1 MSDQDFRERVL
12 AALERL
18 EQKTERLDQ
27 KTERLDQKTEQKF
40 EAMERKTEQR
50 LEAIDQKIERLD
62 QKIDQ
67 KFEALE
73 TRLGLLEQSVSWI
86 RGKIEGTTEVSATLV
101 SRIAVGTAI
110 VSTIIA
116 LFALFKS

>member
-12 AALERL
+12 SALDRL

-27 KTERLDQKTEQKF
+27 K
-40 EAMERKTEQR
+40 
-50 LEAIDQKIERLD
+50 IERLD
-62 QKIDQ
+62 QKFDQ
-67 KFEALE
+67 RFESMEA
-73 TRLGLLEQSVSWI
+73 RMGLLEQGVSWI
-86 RGKIEGTTEVSATLV
+86 RGKIEGKAEVSAILV

-116 LFALFKS
+116 LFALLK

>member
-27 KTERLDQKTEQKF
+27 KF
-40 EAMERKTEQR
+40 E
-50 LEAIDQKIERLD
+50 
-62 QKIDQ
+62 Q

-73 TRLGLLEQSVSWI
+73 TRMGLLEQGISWI
-86 RGKIEGTTEVSATLV
+86 RGKIEGKAEVSATLV

-116 LFALFKS
+116 LFALLK

>member
-27 KTERLDQKTEQKF
+27 KFEQKF
-40 EAMERKTEQR
+40 ES
-50 LEAIDQKIERLD
+50 
-62 QKIDQ
+62 
-67 KFEALE
+67 LE
-73 TRLGLLEQSVSWI
+73 TRMGILEQGVSWI
-86 RGKIEGTTEVSATLV
+86 RGKIEGKAEVSATLV

-116 LFALFKS
+116 LFALLK

>member
-12 AALERL
+12 ASLERL

-27 KTERLDQKTEQKF
+27 KFEQKF
-40 EAMERKTEQR
+40 ES
-50 LEAIDQKIERLD
+50 
-62 QKIDQ
+62 
-67 KFEALE
+67 LE
-73 TRLGLLEQSVSWI
+73 TRMGLLEQGVSWI
-86 RGKIEGTTEVSATLV
+86 RGKIEGKAEVSATLV

-116 LFALFKS
+116 LFALLK

>member
-12 AALERL
+12 SALERL

-27 KTERLDQKTEQKF
+27 KFDQRF
-40 EAMERKTEQR
+40 ESMEARM
-50 LEAIDQKIERLD
+50 
-62 QKIDQ
+62 
-67 KFEALE
+67 
-73 TRLGLLEQSVSWI
+73 GLLEQGVSWI
-86 RGKIEGTTEVSATLV
+86 RGKIEGKAEVSATLV

-116 LFALFKS
+116 LFALLK

>member
-18 EQKTERLDQ
+18 EQKTDRL
-27 KTERLDQKTEQKF
+27 
-40 EAMERKTEQR
+40 
-50 LEAIDQKIERLD
+50 DQKIERLD
-62 QKIDQ
+62 QKFDQ
-67 KFEALE
+67 RFESMEA
-73 TRLGLLEQSVSWI
+73 RMGLLEQSVSWI
-86 RGKIEGTTEVSATLV
+86 RGKIEGKAEVSATLV

-116 LFALFKS
+116 LFALLK

>member
-12 AALERL
+12 SALERL

-27 KTERLDQKTEQKF
+27 KF
-40 EAMERKTEQR
+40 E
-50 LEAIDQKIERLD
+50 
-62 QKIDQ
+62 Q

-73 TRLGLLEQSVSWI
+73 TRLGLLEQGVSWI
-86 RGKIEGTTEVSATLV
+86 RGKIEGKAEVSATLV

-116 LFALFKS
+116 LFALLK

>member
-1 MSDQDFRERVL
+1 MSDQDFQERVL

-27 KTERLDQKTEQKF
+27 KF
-40 EAMERKTEQR
+40 E
-50 LEAIDQKIERLD
+50 
-62 QKIDQ
+62 Q

-73 TRLGLLEQSVSWI
+73 TRMGLLEQGVSWI
-86 RGKIEGTTEVSATLV
+86 RGKIEGKAEVSATLV

-116 LFALFKS
+116 LFALLK